1 MQRLVDLVHRSVRP
15 LLMAGLLAGVGPGC
29 VLEVED
35 PPEPGC
41 TDEARA
47 GLMIT
52 VVDAWNGRIPI
63 PATITLTDGSY
74 TETVGPDTLGGE
86 QGLYAAAW
94 ERPGVYD
101 IQVSSPGYGLV
112 IIEDVEVRADE
123 CHVITEQLEVP
134 LQPVL
139 PPPCTPSIEPGLV
152 VVIKDALTSEP
163 IAAEVV
169 LRDGDYEEVVG
180 GNDPGSISGTYA
192 GAFER
197 PGVYTITIRGEGYGT
212 VVLEMVEVTADEC
225 HVNTEQI
232 TIALESI
239 PA

>member
-1 MQRLVDLVHRSVRP
+1 MQRLVDLVHRSVGP
-15 LLMAGLLAGVGPGC
+15 LLMAGLLAGVSPGC

-47 GLMIT
+47 GLTIT

-63 PATITLTDGSY
+63 PATITLTDGNY
-74 TETVGPDTLGGE
+74 TETVGPDTIGGE
-86 QGLYAAAW
+86 PGLYAAAW

-101 IQVSSPGYGLV
+101 IQVSSPGYDLV
-112 IIEDVEVRADE
+112 TVQDVEVRADE

-134 LQPVL
+134 LQPLL
-139 PPPCTPSIEPGLV
+139 PPPCTPSVEPGLV
-152 VVIKDALTSEP
+152 VVIKDALTGEP

-169 LRDGDYEEVVG
+169 LRDEVLG
-180 GNDPGSISGTYA
+180 GNDPGSIPGTYA

-197 PGVYTITIRGEGYGT
+197 PGVYTITIRGEGYST
-212 VVLEMVEVTADEC
+212 VMLEMVEVTADEC

-232 TIALESI
+232 TIALQPI